1 MEPKIIE
8 ETPLSMAEL
17 KEEIK
22 KAKERD
28 KERGASI
35 RVTKVEDY
43 LNNFDVISLSKEKK
57 LKTELEKLEVPR
69 LKEEHVVKIIDLMPK
84 TEDDL
89 KMILQSYLVIV
100 SNENVKKIVN
110 VINSA

>member
-1 MEPKIIE
+1 
-8 ETPLSMAEL
+8 MAEL

-28 KERGASI
+28 KERGASV

-43 LNNFDVISLSKEKK
+43 LNNFEIVSVSKEKK
-57 LKTELEKLEVPR
+57 LKEELEKLEVPR
-69 LKEEHVVKIIDLMPK
+69 LREEHMVKIIDLMPR

-100 SNENVKKIVN
+100 SSENVKKIVD